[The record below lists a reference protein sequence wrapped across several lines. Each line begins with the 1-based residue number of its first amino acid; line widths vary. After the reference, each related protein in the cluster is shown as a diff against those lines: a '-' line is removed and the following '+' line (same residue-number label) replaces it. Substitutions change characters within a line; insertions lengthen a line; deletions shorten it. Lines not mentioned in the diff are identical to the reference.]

1 MAARSKKLQWNQAD
15 TSTLE
20 GKSLINKT
28 LHVEAVIRSSSAS
41 KVVRNQYRSTH
52 MNTIRKYFW
61 VALVSLALLAV
72 GCSRSGF
79 GGRSDSQIQA
89 DAQKKVNAD
98 SNVGSKVVI
107 DANNGVVTLSGNVA
121 SDMERNAAANDAA
134 QVDGVNKVVNNL
146 QVAPAAAFNS
156 QAQPVASNTEPQ
168 AMEQPRTS
176 AARPRRRPSPSS
188 GYNRGSDSGLRTTV
202 PSTNDTSANNSNG
215 SGNTSSNST
224 AGNYD
229 SNQSTPAAPSKVTI
243 PAGTG
248 LTIRLNEELNSEK
261 AQVGDVFHGSIST
274 PVTIDNET
282 VIPTS
287 ADVEGRVVEVKSA
300 GRFAGQSVLTIELT
314 RLLMNGKSYNL
325 QTDRWSKS
333 GSGRGKSTAAKVG
346 GGAAVGAI
354 LGGIFGGGKGAA
366 IGAAAGAGAGTGV
379 SAINKGQQIV
389 LKPETVLNFQMEN
402 SITVTPGASRQSM

>member
-1 MAARSKKLQWNQAD
+1 
-15 TSTLE
+15 
-20 GKSLINKT
+20 
-28 LHVEAVIRSSSAS
+28 
-41 KVVRNQYRSTH
+41 
-52 MNTIRKYFW
+52 MNTMKKYFW
-61 VALVSLALLAV
+61 VVLVSLALVAV

-89 DAQKKVNAD
+89 DVQKKVNAD
-98 SNVGSKVVI
+98 GNIASKVVI

-121 SDMERNAAANDAA
+121 NDMERNAAANDAA
-134 QVDGVNKVVNNL
+134 QVDGVSKVVNNL
-146 QVAPAAAFNS
+146 QLAPTSAMNAQQPAMENTQS
-156 QAQPVASNTEPQ
+156 QP
-168 AMEQPRTS
+168 MEQPRTT
-176 AARPRRRPSPSS
+176 ARNVRRRPSPSS
-188 GYNRGSDSGLRTTV
+188 YSNRDNNDSGLRTTV
-202 PSTNDTSANNSNG
+202 PNDTSSSAGNYG
-215 SGNTSSNST
+215 SGNSSST
-224 AGNYD
+224 AGNY
-229 SNQSTPAAPSKVTI
+229 QPSTPAAPAAPAKITI

-248 LTIRLNEELNSEK
+248 LTIRLNEELSSEK

-274 PVTIDNET
+274 PVTIDNDT

-325 QTDRWSKS
+325 QTDRWTKS
-333 GSGRGKSTAAKVG
+333 GSGRGKSTAAKIG
-346 GGAAVGAI
+346 GGAAAGAI

-389 LKPETVLNFQMEN
+389 LKPETLLNFQMEN
-402 SITVTPGASRQSM
+402 SITVTPGTSRQSM